1 MAPTV
6 APTVATVPGTS
17 TNSPVSYT
25 SQPPVDSPGPTRMPT
40 SKKPTSDSG
49 GKPSTSSIDVDYD
62 NIGPGAKAS
71 KPAKPEGMSMPGS
84 GTSLIMDHFDLS
96 SSRSG
101 RRRQMSEHLHS
112 GKRRQMNER
121 HRHNQGRRQTS
132 PQLENVLS
140 RQTINGSKVEE
151 EKEVF
156 GRRISKHREAT
167 RRRRKVVVFTEEE
180 NEEAS
185 ESSTQDVMMNELER
199 VISDRDMKRKL
210 RRSV

>member
-1 MAPTV
+1 
-6 APTVATVPGTS
+6 
-17 TNSPVSYT
+17 
-25 SQPPVDSPGPTRMPT
+25 MPT

-49 GKPSTSSIDVDYD
+49 SKPSTSSSIDVDYD

-71 KPAKPEGMSMPGS
+71 KPAKPEGMSMPGGS

-101 RRRQMSEHLHS
+101 RRRQMTEHLHS
-112 GKRRQMNER
+112 GKRARHQMNDE
-121 HRHNQGRRQTS
+121 HLHYNQGRRRQTS

-140 RQTINGSKVEE
+140 RQAINSGKVEG

-167 RRRRKVVVFTEEE
+167 RRRRKGVLFTEEE
-180 NEEAS
+180 EKNEEAS
-185 ESSTQDVMMNELER
+185 EISTQDDVMMNESES
-199 VISDRDMKRKL
+199 VTSDNRDMKRKL

>member
-1 MAPTV
+1 
-6 APTVATVPGTS
+6 
-17 TNSPVSYT
+17 
-25 SQPPVDSPGPTRMPT
+25 MPT

-49 GKPSTSSIDVDYD
+49 SKPSTSSIDVDYD

-71 KPAKPEGMSMPGS
+71 KPAKPEGMSMPGGS

-101 RRRQMSEHLHS
+101 RRRQMTEHLHS
-112 GKRRQMNER
+112 GKRARHQMNGE
-121 HRHNQGRRQTS
+121 HRHYNQGRRQTS

-140 RQTINGSKVEE
+140 RQAINSGKVEG

-167 RRRRKVVVFTEEE
+167 RRRRKGVLFTEEE
-180 NEEAS
+180 EKNEEAS
-185 ESSTQDVMMNELER
+185 ESSTQDVMMNESAES
-199 VISDRDMKRKL
+199 VTSDNNRDMKRKL